1 MKTLNNQLVTDR
13 RNALKMLGLSSA
25 ALFTGAFGNITEA
38 QAAEIVKPG
47 KPVVSTGR
55 TSVAFSTGTDR
66 RAMMFEVLEPFKKQI
81 KDGVK
86 GKQLIIKPNM
96 VSTSK
101 PLCATHV
108 DALRGLLEFV
118 KPFYSGQILIA
129 EATAG
134 NGDTMPG
141 FQNYG
146 YMELQKD
153 FNIKFVDINKSTG
166 SPVWILDRNLYPE
179 KIPITDMFLDP
190 KNYIISISRLKTHN
204 AVVMTAATKNMVMAA
219 PLNISAANGNP
230 QVNNK
235 SKMHSGG
242 SRWLHYN
249 MFLVAKHVRP
259 DFAIIDGVEGMQGNG
274 PSSGFAVDHRIALA
288 GDDVVAIDTL
298 CCKLMGIPL
307 ENVGYLNYCAADGL
321 GINDRDKID
330 IIGGKDPDKYV
341 IPYKLH
347 DSIERQLEW
356 MLPFKV

>member
-1 MKTLNNQLVTDR
+1 
-13 RNALKMLGLSSA
+13 
-25 ALFTGAFGNITEA
+25 
-38 QAAEIVKPG
+38 
-47 KPVVSTGR
+47 
-55 TSVAFSTGTDR
+55 
-66 RAMMFEVLEPFKKQI
+66 
-81 KDGVK
+81 
-86 GKQLIIKPNM
+86 
-96 VSTSK
+96 
-101 PLCATHV
+101 
-108 DALRGLLEFV
+108 
-118 KPFYSGQILIA
+118 
-129 EATAG
+129 
-134 NGDTMPG
+134 
-141 FQNYG
+141 
-146 YMELQKD
+146 
-153 FNIKFVDINKSTG
+153 
-166 SPVWILDRNLYPE
+166 VWILDRNLYPE

-274 PSSGFAVDHRIALA
+274 PSSGFEVDHRIALA
-288 GDDVVAIDTL
+288 GADAVAIDTL

-321 GINDRDKID
+321 GITDRDKID
-330 IIGGKDPDKYV
+330 IIGGKDPDKFV

>member
-1 MKTLNNQLVTDR
+1 MT
-13 RNALKMLGLSSA
+13 
-25 ALFTGAFGNITEA
+25 
-38 QAAEIVKPG
+38 
-47 KPVVSTGR
+47 
-55 TSVAFSTGTDR
+55 
-66 RAMMFEVLEPFKKQI
+66 
-81 KDGVK
+81 GVK

-141 FQNYG
+141 FQIMDIWNFRKISILNLLILIRVQAVRYG
-146 YMELQKD
+146 
-153 FNIKFVDINKSTG
+153 FSTE
-166 SPVWILDRNLYPE
+166 NLYPE
-179 KIPITDMFLDP
+179 RIPITDMFLDP
-190 KNYIISISRLKTHN
+190 NNYIISISRLKTHN

-230 QVNNK
+230 QINNK

-321 GINDRDKID
+321 GIIDSDKDR
-330 IIGGKDPDKYV
+330 YNW
-341 IPYKLH
+341 
-347 DSIERQLEW
+347 R
-356 MLPFKV
+356 